1 MKRISPTHPGEV
13 LLEEFMKPLALS
25 AYRLAKDLGIPRNR
39 ITEII
44 NEERD
49 ISAETALLL
58 GHYFAIDPAFFMNL
72 QRHYDL
78 ETARRKLKPSLLKL
92 PVFDRTEQSGYH
104 A

>member
-1 MKRISPTHPGEV
+1 MLKKLSPTHPGEV
-13 LLEEFMKPLALS
+13 LLEEFMKPHGLS
-25 AYRLAKDLGIPRNR
+25 AYRLAKDLCIPRNR
-39 ITEII
+39 ITEIV

-78 ETARRKLKPSLLKL
+78 EMAKRKIGRVLHQFPVIAPSHLEGL
-92 PVFDRTEQSGYH
+92 
-104 A
+104 